1 MMIGKDVW
9 LRHESHD
16 ADMEPA
22 MEGNGCRS
30 WHARQAT
37 REPGVQNVR
46 GKQQRAARRAIVPPA
61 CVKRRH
67 AGGSAQ

>member
-1 MMIGKDVW
+1 MIGKDVW
-9 LRHESHD
+9 FRHESHD

-22 MEGNGCRS
+22 MEGEGCRS

-46 GKQQRAARRAIVPPA
+46 GKQQRAAGGGSCHRMREAAPS
-61 CVKRRH
+61 
-67 AGGSAQ
+67 AGGRAQ